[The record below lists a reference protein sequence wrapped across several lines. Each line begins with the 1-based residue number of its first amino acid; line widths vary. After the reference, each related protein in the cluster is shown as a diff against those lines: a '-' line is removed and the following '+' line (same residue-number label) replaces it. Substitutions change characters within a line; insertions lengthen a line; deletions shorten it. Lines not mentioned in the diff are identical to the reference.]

1 MMLRTGALL
10 SLALIA
16 PLALAQLTEAEQ
28 QGFDDALLI
37 GGLRRS
43 DFSYD
48 RYSFPKPRMLPLI
61 DQGISSPFDA
71 ASALMKLHASGDGA
85 SPAAIAERALYEGLA
100 RNFGS
105 PPPPATDPV
114 PGLDQVPLGLRGPV
128 ARLVRALRASDV
140 LVREAL
146 KDISPKEQ
154 RELIEALPRWA
165 VDQPSVKFDFVRQ
178 PMPTEERLGALLEK
192 LKPLQIHRAGW
203 LLSQEVE
210 ASMAS
215 LKEAKDDV
223 AGILRVTVDRMVI
236 EIAGRGAD
244 VHKSSDAR
252 LVIDLGGDDSY
263 QGRAGA
269 GIGYSA
275 VVIDLGGDDRSTP
288 KDAAL
293 GSGLLGVGIARF
305 VRGND
310 RFSTGSLALGSGIGG
325 VGIFVKEGGSDSY
338 SSSTLSQGFGLAGLG
353 LLIDTDGTDTYDLSL
368 FGQGAGRWF
377 GLGWLVDQ
385 KGRDIYRAGGFALN
399 SPLFE
404 TAHYSFAQGFGMG
417 HREDTGG
424 RSGGI
429 GLLTD
434 LEGDD
439 SYLGETYHQG
449 ASYWLSL
456 GSLYDAKGND
466 SYNGYHYCQ
475 GSAMHNT
482 GAYLFDLAGDD
493 SYAVKVGAA
502 HAIGHDYGTAFFLD
516 RAGND
521 LYASQDSNP
530 SIGTANGSALFLDA
544 AGDDRYNGPP
554 GAANPARGT
563 GSLGVFVDLG
573 GADLY
578 RTGLADGLAS
588 VRPSWGV
595 ALDEADPQAAK
606 QTAEPA
612 WPAPGS
618 APNPGTAEIA
628 ALYGKAIQWGVGTAA
643 SEVDSSL
650 RKLVA
655 IGFPAW
661 KWMVDEKL
669 KTANRLELRAFTAL
683 ATRMGAE
690 SRAYLIGKVD
700 TAQGLELANAV
711 SVASTAGITEL
722 GPKLPRLITDPK
734 TRLAAIIA
742 AGALKA
748 KEAVPSLADASR
760 EGGLI
765 MRASMASLAQIG
777 DEGGV
782 PVALA
787 LVLSSDPLA
796 RRAALSLAG
805 RFPAQAI
812 PAGRELLL
820 DADEQRARAG
830 LQLLGAAGTADSL
843 SIIGESLTDPRAAMR
858 IEALLQLAGR
868 CPEPLRGAFNAL
880 RDDPLPAVAAVAR
893 GVNPS

>member
-1 MMLRTGALL
+1 MLRSGALVT
-10 SLALIA
+10 LALFA

-48 RYSFPKPRMLPLI
+48 RYSFAKPRMLPLI
-61 DQGISSPFDA
+61 DQGISAPFDA
-71 ASALMKLHASGDGA
+71 AASLMKLHASGADA
-85 SPAAIAERALYEGLA
+85 NPAAIAERALYEGLA

-105 PPPPATDPV
+105 PPPSATDPI
-114 PGLDQVPLGLRGPV
+114 PGLDQVPAGLRGPV
-128 ARLVRALRASDV
+128 ARLVRALRASDA
-140 LVREAL
+140 LVRTAL
-146 KDISPKEQ
+146 QDVPPKEQ

-165 VDQPSVKFDFVRQ
+165 VEQPNVKFDFVRQ
-178 PMPTEERLGALLEK
+178 PMPSPERLSELLEK
-192 LKPLQIHRAGW
+192 IRPLQVHRAGW

-210 ASMAS
+210 ATLPA
-215 LKEAKDDV
+215 LREAKDEV
-223 AGILRVTVDRMVI
+223 QGFLRLTVDRMVI

-252 LVIDLGGDDSY
+252 LVIDLGGDDLY

-275 VVIDLGGDDRSTP
+275 VLIDLGGDDRSTAR
-288 KDAAL
+288 DASL

-305 VRGND
+305 VGGND
-310 RFSTGSLALGSGIGG
+310 RFTTGSLSLGSGLAG
-325 VGIFVKEGGSDSY
+325 VGIFVKEGGSDAY
-338 SSSTLSQGFGLAGLG
+338 SSPTLSQGFGIAGLG
-353 LLIDTDGTDTYDLSL
+353 LMIDTDGADTYDLSL

-377 GLGWLVDQ
+377 GMGWLVDQ
-385 KGRDIYRAGGFALN
+385 KGRDIYRAGGLALN

-417 HREDTGG
+417 YREDTGG

-434 LEGDD
+434 LDGDD
-439 SYLGETYHQG
+439 SYLGETYQQ
-449 ASYWLSL
+449 ASSYWLAL

-475 GSAMHNT
+475 SSAMHLT

-516 RAGND
+516 RSGND
-521 LYASQDSNP
+521 LYASRDSNP

-544 AGDDRYNGPP
+544 AGIDRYNGPS
-554 GAANPARGT
+554 GAGNPARGT
-563 GSLGVFVDLG
+563 GSLGVFVDLA

-578 RTGLADGLAS
+578 RVGLSDGLAA
-588 VRPSWGV
+588 VRPSWGI
-595 ALDEADPQAAK
+595 ALDEADGQATTPA
-606 QTAEPA
+606 AEAA
-612 WPAPGS
+612 WPATGS
-618 APNPGTAEIA
+618 APNPGASEIA
-628 ALYGKAIQWGVGTAA
+628 ALYGKAVQWGVGTATA
-643 SEVDSSL
+643 EVDESL
-650 RKLVA
+650 RKLAA
-655 IGFPAW
+655 IGLPAW
-661 KWMVDEKL
+661 KWMVDQKL
-669 KTANRLELRAFTAL
+669 KSANRLELRAFNSL
-683 ATRMGAE
+683 APRMGAE
-690 SRAYLIGKVD
+690 GRAYLIGKVD
-700 TAQGLELANAV
+700 AAEGQELANAI
-711 SVASTAGITEL
+711 SVASTSGISEL
-722 GPKLPRLITDPK
+722 GPKLPRLIGDPK

-742 AGALKA
+742 AGALKS
-748 KEAVPSLADASR
+748 KEAVPALADASR

-777 DEGGV
+777 DEGGLS
-782 PVALA
+782 VALA
-787 LVLSSDPLA
+787 LALSSDPLA
-796 RRAALSLAG
+796 RKAALSLAG

-820 DADEQRARAG
+820 DADETRARAG
-830 LQLLGAAGTADSL
+830 LQLLGAAGTADAL
-843 SIIGESLTDPRAAMR
+843 SVIGESLTDPRAGMR

-868 CPEPLRGAFNAL
+868 CPQAFRSAFAAL